1 MPLRDIVKHE
11 RVDVAEISLLRY
23 KVLIKLSTYKETD
36 PAVLLSNV
44 GPEIFIKLSYICH
57 LTVIKLSLVENC
69 HIYVIKL
76 SYNCHKSVI
85 FINLSENCHMRFM
98 NVS

>member
-1 MPLRDIVKHE
+1 MNGMN
-11 RVDVAEISLLRY
+11 
-23 KVLIKLSTYKETD
+23 
-36 PAVLLSNV
+36 PASQIWVLLSNV
-44 GPEIFIKLSYICH
+44 GPVIFIKLSYIC
-57 LTVIKLSLVENC
+57 LKTVIKLSFAENC
-69 HIYVIKL
+69 HISVIKL